1 MVRFEYLE
9 PKTLQKAITF
19 LSRHGDEAKVL
30 AGGTDLLRALK
41 QRTLRPRYLVNI
53 KYIPQIS
60 KITSSSRTGLKIGAV
75 CSMGSLEFSPMV
87 KQRSQAL
94 FEAVHLLG
102 SPQVRNL
109 ATIGG
114 NLCNAAPSAETAA
127 ILLARDARAHIFGPK
142 GEMVVPLES
151 FFSGP
156 GQTILKTGELLSH
169 ISIPDASPGT
179 GEAYFK
185 HSPRSSMDI
194 AVVGVAAVITLSPSG
209 DTVQRCA
216 IALAAVAPTP
226 IRAHKSESLLV
237 GQVPSEK
244 LISEAA
250 RQASLEAKPIS
261 DIRGS
266 AEYRRDMVSV
276 MTSRALRLALER
288 AVSQVKA

>member
-19 LSRHGDEAKVL
+19 LSLHGDEAKVL

-41 QRTLRPRYLVNI
+41 QRTLRPRYLINI

-60 KITSSSRTGLKIGAV
+60 RITSSPRSLKIGAV
-75 CSMGSLEFSPMV
+75 ATMGSLGSSPLV
-87 KQRSQAL
+87 KQKSLAL
-94 FEAVHLLG
+94 FEAVHMLG

-114 NLCNAAPSAETAA
+114 NLCNAAPSAETAP
-127 ILLARDARAHIFGPK
+127 ILLARDAKAHIMSSK
-142 GEMVVPLES
+142 GEMIVPLES
-151 FFSGP
+151 FFTGP
-156 GQTILKTGELLSH
+156 GQTIMKVGELLTH
-169 ISIPDASPGT
+169 ISVSDAPRRT
-179 GEAYFK
+179 GESYFK

-194 AVVGVAAVITLSPSG
+194 AVVGVAAVITLSSSG
-209 DTVQRCA
+209 NEVERCS
-216 IALAAVAPTP
+216 IAMGAVAPTP
-226 IRAHKSESLLV
+226 IRARKAESLLV
-237 GQVPSEK
+237 GQIPSEK
-244 LISEAA
+244 LISEVSKHAA
-250 RQASLEAKPIS
+250 QEAKPIS

-288 AVSQVKA
+288 AGMQVKA

>member
-19 LSRHGDEAKVL
+19 LSQHGNEAKVL
-30 AGGTDLLRALK
+30 AGGTDLIRALK

-53 KYIPQIS
+53 KYIPQIG
-60 KITSSSRTGLKIGAV
+60 KITSSPRTGLKIGAV
-75 CSMGSLEFSPMV
+75 STMGSLEFSPLI
-87 KQRSQAL
+87 KQKSSAL

-114 NLCNAAPSAETAA
+114 NLCNAAPSAETAP
-127 ILLARDARAHIFGPK
+127 ILLARDARAHIIGSK

-151 FFSGP
+151 FFTGP
-156 GQTILKTGELLSH
+156 GQTIIKTGELLTH
-169 ISIPDASPGT
+169 ISIPDAPSRT
-179 GEAYFK
+179 GESYFK

-194 AVVGVAAVITLSPSG
+194 AVVGVAAVITLTPSG
-209 DTVQRCA
+209 DTVERCS
-216 IALAAVAPTP
+216 IALGAVAPTP
-226 IRAHKSESLLV
+226 VRARSAESLLI
-237 GQVPSEK
+237 GQFPSEK

-250 RQASLEAKPIS
+250 KQAAKEAKPIS

-288 AVSQVKA
+288 AGTQAKA